1 MAQTNYQDWVGLF
14 GHTAEDPAV
23 KALLRSAGVTKRL
36 VMPRDELDLLVD
48 IAGMTVNFQDAEL
61 FEDLPPVGSGNCV
74 LTGVVL
80 RLEKNKVAPYGGPLP
95 YGIKT
100 DSSQADLRA
109 QFGKPSESDS
119 DIGWDRWII
128 TDNLT
133 LTAQY
138 TGDRFSIEALMLSLP
153 EPA

>member
-1 MAQTNYQDWVGLF
+1 MAQTNYQDWIGLF

-23 KALLRSAGVTKRL
+23 KALLRSAGITKRL
-36 VMPRDELDLLVD
+36 VMPRDELDLLID
-48 IAGMTVNFQDAEL
+48 IPGMTVNFQDAEL

-80 RLEKNKVAPYGGPLP
+80 RLEKDKTAAYTGPLP
-95 YGIKT
+95 YDIKR

-109 QFGKPSESDS
+109 RFGEPSESEG
-119 DIGWDRWII
+119 DIGWDRWVVA
-128 TDNLT
+128 DNLM

-138 TGDRFSIEALMLSLP
+138 TGDRASLEALMLSLP
-153 EPA
+153 EPD

>member
-1 MAQTNYQDWVGLF
+1 MAQTNYKDWIGLF
-14 GHTAEDPAV
+14 GHTAEEPAV

-36 VMPRDELDLLVD
+36 VMPRDELDLLID
-48 IAGMTVNFQDAEL
+48 IPGMTVNFQDAEL

-80 RLEKNKVAPYGGPLP
+80 RLEKDTTAYEGPLP
-95 YGIKT
+95 YDVKR

-109 QFGKPSESDS
+109 RFGKPSESES
-119 DIGWDRWII
+119 DIGWDRWIVA
-128 TDNLT
+128 DKLT

-138 TGDRFSIEALMLSLP
+138 TGDRASIEALMLSLP
-153 EPA
+153 EPD

>member
-1 MAQTNYQDWVGLF
+1 MAQTNYQDWIGLF

-36 VMPRDELDLLVD
+36 VMPRDELDLLID
-48 IAGMTVNFQDAEL
+48 IPGMTVNFQDAEL

-80 RLEKNKVAPYGGPLP
+80 RLEKDKAATYLGPLP
-95 YGIKT
+95 YDVKR
-100 DSSQADLRA
+100 DASQADLRA
-109 QFGKPSESDS
+109 RFGKPTESED
-119 DIGWDRWII
+119 DIGWDRWIVG
-128 TDNLT
+128 DNLT

-138 TGDRFSIEALMLSLP
+138 TGDRASIEAL
-153 EPA
+153 

>member
-1 MAQTNYQDWVGLF
+1 MAQSNYKDWLDLF

-48 IAGMTVNFQDAEL
+48 IPGMTVNFQDAEL

-80 RLEKNKVAPYGGPLP
+80 RLEKDKPSNYMGPLP
-95 YGIKT
+95 YDIKR
-100 DSSQADLRA
+100 DSSQSDLRA
-109 QFGKPSESDS
+109 RFGKPSESES
-119 DIGWDRWII
+119 DIGWDRWIVA
-128 TDNLT
+128 DNLT

-138 TGDRFSIEALMLSLP
+138 TGDRSSIEALLLSLP
-153 EPA
+153 EPD